1 MTDIIYE
8 LHQVHYAFKFLCCF
22 NVSPDACGEQ
32 VHRNFISP
40 PSLWPG
46 CVLQKYHYTPA
57 VSSRYTGA
65 AHISVHMVLLTRQ
78 TDSRYPAGNVSGLT
92 MKLSRWGHGDVFVYK
107 DKREGE
113 ESNAV

>member
-1 MTDIIYE
+1 MNN
-8 LHQVHYAFKFLCCF
+8 FLRASCNEAKNF
-22 NVSPDACGEQ
+22 SPLPK
-32 VHRNFISP
+32 RYPKLLPLF
-40 PSLWPG
+40 
-46 CVLQKYHYTPA
+46 
-57 VSSRYTGA
+57 SRYTGA